1 MNRTVRDVMTRT
13 VVVVPVSGT
22 CKEMAGLMNKYRVSA
37 LPVVDED
44 GRIRGIVSE
53 ADLLLKEDP
62 DLQAE
67 QPLIQRRRHRAE
79 RAKAAGLTAGDVMT
93 APVYTVGADDTVVEA
108 ARTMHDRGVKRLP
121 VVDENGHVLGILS
134 RADLIKLLLRADD
147 EIALEIRR
155 DLLSRALSI
164 DPREVRVQVCDG
176 VVHLEGELEN
186 ESLVGILIELVRR
199 VEGVIGVES
208 RLSWRK
214 DDTAPPPRFP
224 WATGV
229 GLTH

>member
-1 MNRTVRDVMTRT
+1 
-13 VVVVPVSGT
+13 
-22 CKEMAGLMNKYRVSA
+22 
-37 LPVVDED
+37 
-44 GRIRGIVSE
+44 
-53 ADLLLKEDP
+53 
-62 DLQAE
+62 
-67 QPLIQRRRHRAE
+67 
-79 RAKAAGLTAGDVMT
+79 
-93 APVYTVGADDTVVEA
+93 
-108 ARTMHDRGVKRLP
+108 MHDRGVKRLP
-121 VVDENGHVLGILS
+121 VVDEDGHVLGILS

-155 DLLSRALSI
+155 DLLSRALSL
-164 DPREVRVQVCDG
+164 DPHAVRVQVCDG

-214 DDTAPPPRFP
+214 DDTGPAPRFP

>member
-1 MNRTVRDVMTRT
+1 MNRKVRDVMTRI
-13 VVVVPVSGT
+13 VVEVPVSGT
-22 CKEMAGLMNKYRVSA
+22 CKEIAGLMHEHRVSA

-67 QPLIQRRRHRAE
+67 QTLFERRRHRVE

-93 APVYTVGADDTVVEA
+93 APVYTVGADASIVEA

-121 VVDENGHVLGILS
+121 VVDGDGHVLGILS
-134 RADLIKLLLRADD
+134 RGDLINLLLRADD

-155 DLLSRALSI
+155 DLLSKALSL
-164 DPREVRVQVCDG
+164 DPTAVRVQVRDG
-176 VVHLEGELEN
+176 IVHLEGELEN
-186 ESLVGILIELVRR
+186 ESLVGMLVELVRR
-199 VEGVIGVES
+199 VEGVIGIES

-214 DDTAPPPRFP
+214 EDTAPPPRFP